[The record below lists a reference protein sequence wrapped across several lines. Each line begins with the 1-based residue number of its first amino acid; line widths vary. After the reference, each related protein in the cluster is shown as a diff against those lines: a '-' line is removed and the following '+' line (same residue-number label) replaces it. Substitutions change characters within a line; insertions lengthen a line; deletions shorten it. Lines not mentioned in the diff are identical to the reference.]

1 MFSTAG
7 VTRNFGITKP
17 AGVSITTKVAMVT
30 SGTNGTK
37 WTTVRDATVSI
48 ALEHTAL
55 ILRSP
60 PTPAKSLFTQ
70 SSHPTLGLPLLLP
83 SSTLSASATDVIYIK
98 SNKLK
103 RTISKLTSSVCT
115 NISSVGAGN
124 VDALLRFDL

>member
-1 MFSTAG
+1 MFSSAG
-7 VTRNFGITKP
+7 VTRNFGITDP
-17 AGVSITTKVAMVT
+17 AGVSITTKVAMAI

-83 SSTLSASATDVIYIK
+83 SSTLSASARDGIYIK

-103 RTISKLTSSVCT
+103 RTISKLISSMCT
-115 NISSVGAGN
+115 NISSVEQGM
-124 VDALLRFDL
+124 